1 VPLVDDLY
9 AKYHPLAWQIARE
22 RIGQDLRERY
32 ELSQELPLRLLGL
45 LRQLDKRSADLA
57 LAASH
62 VERGRIIVARQRE
75 LVTRLKALGCSTFD
89 HECSLRVF
97 ATTLE
102 TFVAHERALRKGPGA
117 SAKLVAQLRRQRS
130 NYAGL
135 DVR

>member
-1 VPLVDDLY
+1 MADCERADRAGTQRAVR
-9 AKYHPLAWQIARE
+9 AIARIAASVTRTAE
-22 RIGQDLRERY
+22 AT
-32 ELSQELPLRLLGL
+32 
-45 LRQLDKRSADLA
+45 QLDKRSADLA

-62 VERGRIIVARQRE
+62 VERGQIIVARQRE
-75 LVTRLKALGCSTFD
+75 LITRLKALGCSTFD
-89 HECSLRVF
+89 HECSLKVF